1 MPPTMREV
9 LRKLLRWATEGPAWP
24 LAVYLGM
31 GLLLR
36 LPAVLCADGYEFVDQ
51 QYQYVDPAW
60 HLATGQA
67 WSPTWEWNSGM
78 RSWVYPGFLSGVFRA
93 VLWLGV
99 EEPLWCMRAV
109 RAVHAVLSLL
119 PLWMFWL
126 CLARWRPV
134 AEPRLPLLLFAGSG
148 LLVTLGV
155 QPSGLTWGG
164 TLAVAAVLAFH
175 GPRWFPWLA
184 GLLLGLAFC
193 GRVQDALFGPALFA
207 VGLVQRRWAALAG
220 LVLGCAPGLVLQ
232 GLVDLW
238 TYGRFFSSPIA
249 YYVCNVELGAAA
261 KWSQQPWWFYA
272 VLGVLPA
279 TLLVPPWLGVARRT
293 LHSGAAV
300 LPAALAAA
308 ALHLVVHSCLGR
320 KAIRFE
326 YSSLALLLAVV
337 FAGLGGPLR
346 ERFGRSFRLGLVAV
360 QGVLFLWAS
369 FVFQHEGAVR
379 AAIALHEQ
387 PEFRGDLVAVDG
399 DATMVGG
406 ACYLRQPRLQVAAV
420 PREGLREHFAALP
433 AEAAPFVVASRTAL
447 AALDFGSVGHLEP
460 VGVFGG
466 AFRDRDRRFVY
477 RLVR

>member
-1 MPPTMREV
+1 MRDRFAG
-9 LRKLLRWATEGPAWP
+9 LWRWATAGAAWSLP
-24 LAVYLGM
+24 VYLAL
-31 GLLLR
+31 GLVLR
-36 LPAVLCADGYEFVDQ
+36 LPAVLWADGYEFVDQ

-78 RSWVYPGFLSGVFRA
+78 RSWLYPGFLAGVFRLVLA
-93 VLWLGV
+93 VGV
-99 EEPLWCMRAV
+99 EDPLWCMRVV
-109 RAVHAVLSLL
+109 RAVHALLSLL
-119 PLWMFWL
+119 PLAMFWL
-126 CLARWRPV
+126 CIVRWRPV
-134 AEPRLPLLLFAGSG
+134 GEPRLPLLLFAGSG

-184 GLLLGLAFC
+184 GLLLGLAFG

-207 VGLVQRRWAALAG
+207 VGLFQRRWAALAG
-220 LVLGCAPGLVLQ
+220 LVLGCVPGLVLQ

-261 KWSQQPWWFYA
+261 KWSQQPWWFYG

-279 TLLVPPWLGVARRT
+279 TLLVPPWFGPAWSTLRRGSA
-293 LHSGAAV
+293 L
-300 LPAALAAA
+300 LPAACAAA
-308 ALHLVVHSCLGR
+308 ALHLGMHSCLDR

-326 YSSLALLLAVV
+326 YSALALLLAVV
-337 FAGLGGPLR
+337 FAGLGGQAQQ
-346 ERFGRSFRLGLVAV
+346 RFARSFRLGVVAV
-360 QGVLFLWAS
+360 HAALLLWAS
-369 FVFQHEGAVR
+369 FVFHHEGPVR
-379 AAIALHEQ
+379 AAIALGGH

-406 ACYLRQPRLQVAAV
+406 AYYLRRAELNITSVS
-420 PREGLREHFAALP
+420 REGLGEHLMGLP
-433 AEAAPFVVASRTAL
+433 AAAAPFVVASRTAL
-447 AALDFGSVGHLEP
+447 AGVDSTGVGRLEP
-460 VGVFGG
+460 VGEFGG
-466 AFRDRDRRFVY
+466 FFRDRDRRFVY